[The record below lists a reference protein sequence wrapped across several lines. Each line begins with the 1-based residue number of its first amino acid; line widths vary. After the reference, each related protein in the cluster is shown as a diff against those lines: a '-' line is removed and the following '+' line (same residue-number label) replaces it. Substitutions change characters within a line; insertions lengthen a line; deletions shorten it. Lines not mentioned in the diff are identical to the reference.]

1 MGMKNDWRCLE
12 SDLVSEGEMLFPFAV
27 NEAKLGR
34 RDKAVDI
41 FTELMQF
48 DKNDEG
54 AKQELSKIGVW
65 YR

>member
-41 FTELMQF
+41 FTELM
-48 DKNDEG
+48 
-54 AKQELSKIGVW
+54 
-65 YR
+65 